1 MTDEDIA
8 WLDLSTVARL
18 IREQVLTSEQVTLAQ
33 LRRIERL
40 DPVLHAY
47 ARTTPKLALAQ
58 ARAADQHQKQGQKQG
73 HEQGQLLGPLHGV
86 PIAVKDLCWT
96 AGIPTAAGM
105 TMYQDFVPDE
115 DATVVQRLREAG
127 AVLLGKLQMTESAFS
142 AHHPLTVVPVNPWD
156 ATGWTGV
163 SSSGSGVATA
173 AGLCFGSLGTDTGGS
188 IRFPSAACGV
198 TGLKPTWGRVS
209 RHGAFE
215 LAASLDHIGPMCRT
229 AEDCGLM
236 LGVIAGADPKDP
248 TALQAAVPDY
258 VAGDTASLAGLRIGW
273 DAAYALHDVEP
284 EVAQAVQQT
293 LATLEKL
300 GAQIVHVTLP
310 EVGELVESWVPHC
323 AVEAAVAHSHTFP
336 ARRAEYGPMLAGLLD
351 LGNRLTATDYQ
362 RMLLQRAT
370 HTGQLNAVLMQVDLL
385 LMPAMPFAA
394 PSTERIAQLRQEPG
408 YRRRLSRFTA
418 PTDMSG
424 HPTLT
429 FPAGVTACGRPVA
442 AQLVSGHLSEG
453 LLVRAGMAFQAATP
467 WHQRRP
473 PVDAMETSQ

>member
-1 MTDEDIA
+1 MTDEEIA

-18 IREQVLTSEQVTLAQ
+18 IRERVLSSEQVTQAQ

-40 DPVLHAY
+40 DPTLHAY
-47 ARTTPKLALAQ
+47 ACVTSELASTQ
-58 ARAADQHQKQGQKQG
+58 ARAADQRQAQGQA
-73 HEQGQLLGPLHGV
+73 LGPLHGV

-105 TMYQDFVPDE
+105 PIYKDFVPDQ

-142 AHHPLTVVPVNPWD
+142 GHHPLTVVPVNPWE
-156 ATGWTGV
+156 ASAWTGV

-209 RHGAFE
+209 RYGVFE

-236 LGVIAGADPKDP
+236 LGVLAGADPKDP
-248 TALQAAVPDY
+248 TALQAPVPDY
-258 VAGDTASLAGLRIGW
+258 SAGNKGNLSGLRIGW
-273 DAAYALHDVEP
+273 DAAYALNDVEP
-284 EVAQAVQQT
+284 EVAQAVKQT
-293 LATLEKL
+293 LAVLEKL
-300 GAQIVHVTLP
+300 GAQIVPITMP
-310 EVGELVESWVPHC
+310 EVGDLVENWVPHC
-323 AVEAAVAHSHTFP
+323 GIEAAVAHTNTYPS
-336 ARRAEYGPMLAGLLD
+336 RRAEYGPMLAGLLD
-351 LGNRLTATDYQ
+351 IGNKLSATDYQ
-362 RMLLQRAT
+362 RILLQRAT
-370 HTGQLNAVLMQVDLL
+370 HTGQLNAVLMQVDLI

-394 PSTERIAQLRQEPG
+394 PSTERIANMRKESG
-408 YRRRLSRFTA
+408 YRRLMSRFTA

-429 FPAGVTACGRPVA
+429 FPAGETAAGLPVA
-442 AQLVSGHLSEG
+442 AQLVSGHLNEG
-453 LLVRAGMAFQAATP
+453 LLVRAGSAFQNATQ
-467 WHQRRP
+467 WHLRRP
-473 PVDAMETSQ
+473 PI

>member
-1 MTDEDIA
+1 MTDDEIA

-18 IREQVLTSEQVTLAQ
+18 IREQMLSAEQVTQAQ

-40 DPVLHAY
+40 DTQLHAY
-47 ARTTPKLALAQ
+47 ACVTSELALTQ
-58 ARAADQHQKQGQKQG
+58 ARAADQRQAQGQA
-73 HEQGQLLGPLHGV
+73 LGPLHGV

-105 TMYQDFVPDE
+105 QIYKDFVPDQ
-115 DATVVQRLREAG
+115 DATVVKRLREAG

-142 AHHPLTVVPVNPWD
+142 GHHPLTVVPVNPWE
-156 ATGWTGV
+156 ASAWTGV

-209 RHGAFE
+209 RYGVFE

-236 LGVIAGADPKDP
+236 LGVLAGADPKDP
-248 TALQAAVPDY
+248 TALQAPVPDY
-258 VAGDTASLAGLRIGW
+258 SAGNKDNLSGLRIGW
-273 DAAYALHDVEP
+273 DAAYALNDVEP
-284 EVAQAVQQT
+284 EVAQAVKQT
-293 LATLEKL
+293 LAVLEKL
-300 GAQIVHVTLP
+300 GAQIVP
-310 EVGELVESWVPHC
+310 IAMPDVGDLVENWVPHC
-323 AVEAAVAHSHTFP
+323 GIEAAVAHTNTYPS
-336 ARRAEYGPMLAGLLD
+336 RRAEYGPMLAGLLD
-351 LGNRLTATDYQ
+351 IGNKLSATDYQ
-362 RMLLQRAT
+362 RILLQRAT
-370 HTGQLNAVLMQVDLL
+370 HTGQLNAVLMQVDLI

-394 PSTERIAQLRQEPG
+394 PSTERIANLRKEPG
-408 YRRRLSRFTA
+408 YRRLMSRFTA

-429 FPAGVTACGRPVA
+429 FPAGETASGLPVA
-442 AQLVSGHLSEG
+442 AQLVSGHLNEG
-453 LLVRAGMAFQAATP
+453 LLVRAGSAFQNATQ
-467 WHQRRP
+467 WHLRRP
-473 PVDAMETSQ
+473 PIEVIGTSN

>member
-1 MTDEDIA
+1 MTDDEIA

-18 IREQVLTSEQVTLAQ
+18 IREQMLSAEQVTQAQ

-40 DPVLHAY
+40 DTKLHAY
-47 ARTTPKLALAQ
+47 ACVTSELALTQ
-58 ARAADQHQKQGQKQG
+58 ARAADQRQAQGQA
-73 HEQGQLLGPLHGV
+73 LGPLHGV

-105 TMYQDFVPDE
+105 QIYKDFVPDQ
-115 DATVVQRLREAG
+115 DATVVKSLREAG

-142 AHHPLTVVPVNPWD
+142 GHHPLTVVPVNPWE
-156 ATGWTGV
+156 ASAWTGV

-209 RHGAFE
+209 RYGVFE

-236 LGVIAGADPKDP
+236 LGVLAGADPKDP
-248 TALQAAVPDY
+248 TALQAPVPDY
-258 VAGDTASLAGLRIGW
+258 SAGNKDNLSGLRIGW
-273 DAAYALHDVEP
+273 DAAYALNDVEP
-284 EVAQAVQQT
+284 EVAAAVKQT
-293 LATLEKL
+293 LAVLEKL
-300 GAQIVHVTLP
+300 GAQIVPITMP
-310 EVGELVESWVPHC
+310 EVGDLVENWVPHC
-323 AVEAAVAHSHTFP
+323 GIEAAVAHTNTYPS
-336 ARRAEYGPMLAGLLD
+336 RRAEYGPMLAGLLD
-351 LGNRLTATDYQ
+351 IGNKLTATDYQ
-362 RMLLQRAT
+362 RILLQRAT
-370 HTGQLNAVLMQVDLL
+370 HTGQLNTVLMQVDLI

-394 PSTERIAQLRQEPG
+394 PSTERIANLRKEPG
-408 YRRRLSRFTA
+408 YRRLMSRFTA

-429 FPAGVTACGRPVA
+429 FPAGETASGLPVA
-442 AQLVSGHLSEG
+442 AQLVSAHLNEG
-453 LLVRAGMAFQAATP
+453 LLVRAGSAFQNATQ
-467 WHQRRP
+467 WHLRRP
-473 PVDAMETSQ
+473 PI

>member
-1 MTDEDIA
+1 MTDDEIA

-18 IREQVLTSEQVTLAQ
+18 IREQMLSAEQVTQAQ

-40 DPVLHAY
+40 DTQLHAY
-47 ARTTPKLALAQ
+47 ACVTSELALTQ
-58 ARAADQHQKQGQKQG
+58 ARAADQCQAQGQA
-73 HEQGQLLGPLHGV
+73 LGPLHGV

-105 TMYQDFVPDE
+105 QIYKDFVPDQ
-115 DATVVQRLREAG
+115 DATVVKRLREAG

-142 AHHPLTVVPVNPWD
+142 GHHPLTVVPVNPWE
-156 ATGWTGV
+156 ASAWTGV

-209 RHGAFE
+209 RYGVFE

-236 LGVIAGADPKDP
+236 LGVLAGADPKDP
-248 TALQAAVPDY
+248 TALQAPVPDY
-258 VAGDTASLAGLRIGW
+258 SAGNKDNLSGLRIGW
-273 DAAYALHDVEP
+273 DAAYALNDVEP
-284 EVAQAVQQT
+284 EVAQAVKQT
-293 LATLEKL
+293 LAVLEKL
-300 GAQIVHVTLP
+300 GAQIVPIAMP
-310 EVGELVESWVPHC
+310 EVGDLVENWVPHC
-323 AVEAAVAHSHTFP
+323 GIEAAVAHTNTYPS
-336 ARRAEYGPMLAGLLD
+336 RRAEYGSMLAGLLD
-351 LGNRLTATDYQ
+351 IGNKLTATDYQ
-362 RMLLQRAT
+362 RILLQRAT
-370 HTGQLNAVLMQVDLL
+370 HTGQLNAVLMQVDLI

-394 PSTERIAQLRQEPG
+394 PSTERIANLRKEPG
-408 YRRRLSRFTA
+408 YRRLMSRFTA

-429 FPAGVTACGRPVA
+429 LPAGETASGLPVA
-442 AQLVSGHLSEG
+442 AQLVSGHLNEG
-453 LLVRAGMAFQAATP
+453 LLVRAGSAFQNATQ
-467 WHQRRP
+467 WHLRRP
-473 PVDAMETSQ
+473 PIEVIGTSN

>member
-1 MTDEDIA
+1 MTDDEIA

-18 IREQVLTSEQVTLAQ
+18 IREQMLSAEQVTQAQ

-40 DPVLHAY
+40 DTQLHAY
-47 ARTTPKLALAQ
+47 ACVTSELALTQ
-58 ARAADQHQKQGQKQG
+58 ARAADQRQAQGQA
-73 HEQGQLLGPLHGV
+73 LGPLHGV

-105 TMYQDFVPDE
+105 QIYKDFAPDQ
-115 DATVVQRLREAG
+115 DATVVKRLREAG

-142 AHHPLTVVPVNPWD
+142 GHHPLTVVPVNPWE
-156 ATGWTGV
+156 ASAWTGV

-209 RHGAFE
+209 RYGVFE

-236 LGVIAGADPKDP
+236 LGVLAGADPKDP
-248 TALQAAVPDY
+248 TALQAPVPDY
-258 VAGDTASLAGLRIGW
+258 SADNKDNLSGLRIGW
-273 DAAYALHDVEP
+273 DAAYALNDVEP
-284 EVAQAVQQT
+284 EVAQAVKQT
-293 LATLEKL
+293 LAVLEKL
-300 GAQIVHVTLP
+300 GAQIVPIAMP
-310 EVGELVESWVPHC
+310 EVGDLVENWVPHC
-323 AVEAAVAHSHTFP
+323 GIEAAVAHTNTYPS
-336 ARRAEYGPMLAGLLD
+336 RRAEYGSMLAGLLD
-351 LGNRLTATDYQ
+351 IGNKLTATDYQ
-362 RMLLQRAT
+362 RILLQRAT
-370 HTGQLNAVLMQVDLL
+370 HTGQLNAVLMQVDLI

-394 PSTERIAQLRQEPG
+394 PSTERIANLRKEPG
-408 YRRRLSRFTA
+408 YRRLMSRFTA

-429 FPAGVTACGRPVA
+429 FPAGETASGLPVA
-442 AQLVSGHLSEG
+442 AQLVSGHLNEG
-453 LLVRAGMAFQAATP
+453 LLVRAGSAFQNATQ
-467 WHQRRP
+467 WHLRRP
-473 PVDAMETSQ
+473 PIEVIGTSN

>member
-1 MTDEDIA
+1 MTDDEIA

-18 IREQVLTSEQVTLAQ
+18 IREQMLSAEQVTQAQ

-40 DPVLHAY
+40 DTKLHAY
-47 ARTTPKLALAQ
+47 ACVTSELALTQ
-58 ARAADQHQKQGQKQG
+58 ARAADQRQAQGQA
-73 HEQGQLLGPLHGV
+73 LGPLHGV

-105 TMYQDFVPDE
+105 QIYKDFVPDQ
-115 DATVVQRLREAG
+115 DATVVKRLREAG

-142 AHHPLTVVPVNPWD
+142 GHHPLTVVPVNPWE
-156 ATGWTGV
+156 ASAWTGV

-209 RHGAFE
+209 RYGVFE

-236 LGVIAGADPKDP
+236 LGVLAGADPKDP
-248 TALQAAVPDY
+248 TALQAPVPDY
-258 VAGDTASLAGLRIGW
+258 SAGNKDNLSGLRIGW
-273 DAAYALHDVEP
+273 DAAYALNDVEP
-284 EVAQAVQQT
+284 EVAQAVKQT
-293 LATLEKL
+293 LAVLEKL
-300 GAQIVHVTLP
+300 GAQIVPIAMP
-310 EVGELVESWVPHC
+310 EVGDLVENWVPHC
-323 AVEAAVAHSHTFP
+323 GIEAAVAHTNTYPS
-336 ARRAEYGPMLAGLLD
+336 RRAEYGSMLAGLLD
-351 LGNRLTATDYQ
+351 IGNKLTATDYQ
-362 RMLLQRAT
+362 RILLQRAT
-370 HTGQLNAVLMQVDLL
+370 HTGQLNAVLMQVDLI

-394 PSTERIAQLRQEPG
+394 PSTERIANLRKEPG
-408 YRRRLSRFTA
+408 YRRLMSRFTA

-429 FPAGVTACGRPVA
+429 FPAGETASGLPVA
-442 AQLVSGHLSEG
+442 AQLVSGHLNEG
-453 LLVRAGMAFQAATP
+453 LLVRAGSAFQNATQ
-467 WHQRRP
+467 WHLRRP
-473 PVDAMETSQ
+473 PIEVIGTSN

>member
-1 MTDEDIA
+1 MTDDDIA

-18 IREQVLTSEQVTLAQ
+18 IRQQVLSSEQVTQAQ

-47 ARTTPKLALAQ
+47 ARTTPELALTQ
-58 ARAADQHQKQGQKQG
+58 ARAADQRQAQGQVQ
-73 HEQGQLLGPLHGV
+73 GPLHGV

-96 AGIPTAAGM
+96 DGIPTAAGM

-142 AHHPLTVVPVNPWD
+142 AHHPLTVVPVNPWE
-156 ATGWTGV
+156 ASGWTGV

-209 RHGAFE
+209 RYGVFE

-236 LGVIAGADPKDP
+236 LGVIAGADPNDP
-248 TALQAAVPDY
+248 TALQTAVPDY
-258 VAGDTASLAGLRIGW
+258 SAGNRDSLAGLRIGW
-273 DAAYALHDVEP
+273 DAAYALNDVEP
-284 EVAQAVQQT
+284 EVAEAVKHT
-293 LATLEKL
+293 LAVLEKL
-300 GAQIVHVTLP
+300 GAQIVPVTLP

-323 AVEAAVAHSHTFP
+323 AVEAAVAHTHTFP

-394 PSTERIAQLRQEPG
+394 PSTERIAHLRQEPG

-429 FPAGVTACGRPVA
+429 FPAGVTATGQPVA
-442 AQLVSGHLSEG
+442 AQLVSGHLNEG
-453 LLVRAGMAFQAATP
+453 LLVRAGSAFQAATN
-467 WHQRRP
+467 WHLRRP
-473 PVDAMETSQ
+473 PVDALGTGH

>member
-1 MTDEDIA
+1 MTDDEIA

-18 IREQVLTSEQVTLAQ
+18 IREQMLSAEQVTQAQ

-40 DPVLHAY
+40 DTQLHAY
-47 ARTTPKLALAQ
+47 ACVTSELALTQ
-58 ARAADQHQKQGQKQG
+58 ARAADQRQAQGQA
-73 HEQGQLLGPLHGV
+73 LGPLHGV

-105 TMYQDFVPDE
+105 QIYKDFVPDQ
-115 DATVVQRLREAG
+115 DATVVKRLREAG

-142 AHHPLTVVPVNPWD
+142 GHHPLTVVPVNPWE
-156 ATGWTGV
+156 ASAWTGV

-209 RHGAFE
+209 RYGVFE

-236 LGVIAGADPKDP
+236 LGVLAGADPKDP
-248 TALQAAVPDY
+248 TALQAPVPDY
-258 VAGDTASLAGLRIGW
+258 SAGNKDNLSGLRIGW
-273 DAAYALHDVEP
+273 DAAYALNDVEP
-284 EVAQAVQQT
+284 EVAQAVKQT
-293 LATLEKL
+293 LAVLEKL
-300 GAQIVHVTLP
+300 GAQIVPIAMP
-310 EVGELVESWVPHC
+310 EVGDLVENWVPHC
-323 AVEAAVAHSHTFP
+323 GIEAAVAHTNTYPS
-336 ARRAEYGPMLAGLLD
+336 RRAEYGSMLAGLLD
-351 LGNRLTATDYQ
+351 IGNKLTATDYQ
-362 RMLLQRAT
+362 RILLQRAT
-370 HTGQLNAVLMQVDLL
+370 HTGQLNAVLMQVDLI

-394 PSTERIAQLRQEPG
+394 PSTERIANLRKEPG
-408 YRRRLSRFTA
+408 YRRLMSRFTA

-429 FPAGVTACGRPVA
+429 FPAGETASGLPVA
-442 AQLVSGHLSEG
+442 AQLVSGHLNEG
-453 LLVRAGMAFQAATP
+453 LLVRAGSAFQNATQ
-467 WHQRRP
+467 WHLRRP
-473 PVDAMETSQ
+473 PIEVIGTSN

>member
-1 MTDEDIA
+1 MTDEEIS

-18 IREQVLTSEQVTLAQ
+18 IRERVLSSEQVTQAQ

-40 DPVLHAY
+40 DPTIHAY
-47 ARTTPKLALAQ
+47 AYVTSELALTQ
-58 ARAADQHQKQGQKQG
+58 ARAADQRQAQGQA
-73 HEQGQLLGPLHGV
+73 LGPLHGV

-105 TMYQDFVPDE
+105 QIYKDFVPNQ
-115 DATVVQRLREAG
+115 DATVVQRLHEAG

-142 AHHPLTVVPVNPWD
+142 GHHPLTVVPVNPWE
-156 ATGWTGV
+156 ASAWTGV

-209 RHGAFE
+209 RYGVFE

-236 LGVIAGADPKDP
+236 LGVLAGADPKDP
-248 TALQAAVPDY
+248 TALQAPVPDY
-258 VAGDTASLAGLRIGW
+258 SAGNKDNLSGLRIGW
-273 DAAYALHDVEP
+273 DAAYALNDVES
-284 EVAQAVQQT
+284 EVAQAVKQT
-293 LATLEKL
+293 LAVLEKL
-300 GAQIVHVTLP
+300 GAQIVPITMP
-310 EVGELVESWVPHC
+310 EVGDLVENWVPHC
-323 AVEAAVAHSHTFP
+323 GIEAAVAHTNTYPS
-336 ARRAEYGPMLAGLLD
+336 RRAEYGPMLAGLLD
-351 LGNRLTATDYQ
+351 IGNKLTATDYQ
-362 RMLLQRAT
+362 RILLQRAT
-370 HTGQLNAVLMQVDLL
+370 HTGQLNAVLMQVDLI

-394 PSTERIAQLRQEPG
+394 PSTERIANMRKESG
-408 YRRRLSRFTA
+408 YRRLMSRFTA

-429 FPAGVTACGRPVA
+429 FPAGETAAGLPVA
-442 AQLVSGHLSEG
+442 AQLVSGHLNEG
-453 LLVRAGMAFQAATP
+453 LLVRAGSAFQNATQ
-467 WHQRRP
+467 WHLRR
-473 PVDAMETSQ
+473 

>member
-1 MTDEDIA
+1 MTDDEIA

-18 IREQVLTSEQVTLAQ
+18 IRERVLSAEQVTLAQ
-33 LRRIERL
+33 LRRIDRL

-47 ARTTPKLALAQ
+47 ACVTAKLALTQ
-58 ARAADQHQKQGQKQG
+58 ARAADQRQAQGQP
-73 HEQGQLLGPLHGV
+73 LGPLHGV

-105 TMYQDFVPDE
+105 QIYKDFVPDQ
-115 DATVVQRLREAG
+115 DATVVKRLRDAG

-142 AHHPLTVVPVNPWD
+142 GHHPLTVVPVNPWE
-156 ATGWTGV
+156 ASGWTGV

-173 AGLCFGSLGTDTGGS
+173 AALCFGSIGTDTGGS

-209 RHGAFE
+209 RHGVFE

-236 LGVIAGADPKDP
+236 LGVLAGADPLDP
-248 TALQAAVPDY
+248 TALQAPVPDY
-258 VAGDTASLAGLRIGW
+258 SAGNRDSLAGLRLGW
-273 DAAYALHDVEP
+273 DASYALNDVEP
-284 EVAQAVQQT
+284 EVAEAIKQT
-293 LATLEKL
+293 LAILEKL
-300 GAQIVHVTLP
+300 GTQIVP
-310 EVGELVESWVPHC
+310 INMPDVGELVENWVPHC
-323 AVEAAVAHSHTFP
+323 GIEAAVVHTSTFP
-336 ARRAEYGPMLAGLLD
+336 SRRSEYGPMLAGLLD
-351 LGNRLTATDYQ
+351 IGHQLSATDYQ
-362 RMLLQRAT
+362 RILLQRAK
-370 HTGQLNAVLMQVDLL
+370 HTGQLNTVLSQVDLI

-394 PSTERIAQLRQEPG
+394 PSTERIANLRKEPG

-429 FPAGVTACGRPVA
+429 FPAGITTSGLPVA
-442 AQLVSGHLSEG
+442 AQLVSGHLNEG
-453 LLVRAGMAFQAATP
+453 LLVRAGSAFQAATQ
-467 WHQRRP
+467 WHLRRP
-473 PVDAMETSQ
+473 PV

>member
-1 MTDEDIA
+1 MTDDDIA
-8 WLDLSTVARL
+8 WLDLSTVARM
-18 IREQVLTSEQVTLAQ
+18 IRDKKLSAEQVTQAQ
-33 LRRIERL
+33 LRRIARL
-40 DPVLHAY
+40 DPHLHAY
-47 ARTTPKLALAQ
+47 ARVTPELALAQ
-58 ARAADQHQKQGQKQG
+58 ARAADQRQAQGQV
-73 HEQGQLLGPLHGV
+73 LGPLHGV

-96 AGIPTAAGM
+96 AGIATAAGM
-105 TMYQDFVPDE
+105 PIYQDHVPKE

-156 ATGWTGV
+156 AAGWTGV

-229 AEDCGLM
+229 AEDCGLV

-258 VAGDTASLAGLRIGW
+258 SAGDISSLAGVRIGW
-273 DAAYALHDVEP
+273 DAAYALNDVEP
-284 EVAQAVQQT
+284 EVAEAVQQT
-293 LATLEKL
+293 LAALEKL
-300 GAQIVHVTLP
+300 GAQIVPVELP
-310 EVGELVESWVPHC
+310 QVGELVESWVPHC
-323 AVEAAVAHSHTFP
+323 AIEAAVAHTHTFP

-351 LGNRLTATDYQ
+351 MGHRLTATDYQ
-362 RMLLQRAT
+362 RMLLERAT
-370 HTGQLNAVLMQVDLL
+370 HTGQLNAVLMQVDLI
-385 LMPAMPFAA
+385 LMPAMPFAT
-394 PSTERIAQLRQEPG
+394 PSTERIANLRQEPG
-408 YRRRLSRFTA
+408 YRRRLSRYTA

-429 FPAGVTACGRPVA
+429 FPAGATATGQPVA
-442 AQLVSGHLSEG
+442 AQLVAGHLNEG
-453 LLVRAGMAFQAATP
+453 LLLRAGRAFQAATQ
-467 WHQRRP
+467 WHLLRP
-473 PVDAMETSQ
+473 ALDA

>member
-1 MTDEDIA
+1 MTDDEIA

-18 IREQVLTSEQVTLAQ
+18 IREQMLSAEQVTQAQ

-40 DPVLHAY
+40 DTQLHAY
-47 ARTTPKLALAQ
+47 ACVTSELALTQ
-58 ARAADQHQKQGQKQG
+58 ARAADQRQAQGQA
-73 HEQGQLLGPLHGV
+73 LGPLHGV

-105 TMYQDFVPDE
+105 QIYKDFVPDQ
-115 DATVVQRLREAG
+115 DATVVKSLREAG

-142 AHHPLTVVPVNPWD
+142 GHHPLTVVPVNPWE
-156 ATGWTGV
+156 ASAWTGV

-209 RHGAFE
+209 RYGVFE

-236 LGVIAGADPKDP
+236 LGVLAGADPKDP
-248 TALQAAVPDY
+248 TALQAPVPDY
-258 VAGDTASLAGLRIGW
+258 SAGNKDNLSGLRIGW
-273 DAAYALHDVEP
+273 DAAYALNDVEP
-284 EVAQAVQQT
+284 EVAAAVKQT
-293 LATLEKL
+293 LAVLEKL
-300 GAQIVHVTLP
+300 GAQIVPITMP
-310 EVGELVESWVPHC
+310 EVGDLVENWVPHC
-323 AVEAAVAHSHTFP
+323 GIEAAVAHTNTYPS
-336 ARRAEYGPMLAGLLD
+336 RRAEYGPMLAGLLD
-351 LGNRLTATDYQ
+351 IGNKLSATDYQ
-362 RMLLQRAT
+362 RILLQRAT
-370 HTGQLNAVLMQVDLL
+370 HTGQLNTVLMQVDLI

-394 PSTERIAQLRQEPG
+394 PSTERIANLRKEPG
-408 YRRRLSRFTA
+408 YRRLMSRFTA

-429 FPAGVTACGRPVA
+429 FPAGETASGLPVA
-442 AQLVSGHLSEG
+442 AQLVSAHLNEG
-453 LLVRAGMAFQAATP
+453 LLVRAGSAFQNATQ
-467 WHQRRP
+467 WHLRRP
-473 PVDAMETSQ
+473 PI

>member
-1 MTDEDIA
+1 MTDDEIA

-18 IREQVLTSEQVTLAQ
+18 IREQMLSAEQVTQAQ

-40 DPVLHAY
+40 DTQLHAY
-47 ARTTPKLALAQ
+47 ACVTSELALTQ
-58 ARAADQHQKQGQKQG
+58 AREADQRQAQGQA
-73 HEQGQLLGPLHGV
+73 LGPLHGV

-105 TMYQDFVPDE
+105 QIYKDFVPDQ
-115 DATVVQRLREAG
+115 DATVVKRLREAG

-142 AHHPLTVVPVNPWD
+142 GHHPLTVVPVNPWE
-156 ATGWTGV
+156 ASAWTGV

-209 RHGAFE
+209 RYGVFE

-236 LGVIAGADPKDP
+236 LGVLAGADPKDP
-248 TALQAAVPDY
+248 TALQAPVPDY
-258 VAGDTASLAGLRIGW
+258 SAGNKDNLSGLRIGW
-273 DAAYALHDVEP
+273 DAAYALNDVEP
-284 EVAQAVQQT
+284 EVAQAVKQT
-293 LATLEKL
+293 LAVLEKL
-300 GAQIVHVTLP
+300 GAQIVPIAMP
-310 EVGELVESWVPHC
+310 EVGDLVENWVPHC
-323 AVEAAVAHSHTFP
+323 GIEAAVAHTNTYPS
-336 ARRAEYGPMLAGLLD
+336 RRAEYGSMLAGLLD
-351 LGNRLTATDYQ
+351 IGNKLTATDYQ
-362 RMLLQRAT
+362 RILLQRAT
-370 HTGQLNAVLMQVDLL
+370 HTGQLNAVLMQVDLI

-394 PSTERIAQLRQEPG
+394 PSTERIANLRKEPG
-408 YRRRLSRFTA
+408 YRRLMSRFTA

-429 FPAGVTACGRPVA
+429 FPAGETASGLPVA
-442 AQLVSGHLSEG
+442 AQLVSGHLNEG
-453 LLVRAGMAFQAATP
+453 LLVRAGSAFQNATQ
-467 WHQRRP
+467 WHLRRP
-473 PVDAMETSQ
+473 PIEVIGTSN

>member
-1 MTDEDIA
+1 MTDDEIA

-18 IREQVLTSEQVTLAQ
+18 IREQMLSAEQVTQAQ

-40 DPVLHAY
+40 DTKLHAY
-47 ARTTPKLALAQ
+47 ACVTSELALTQ
-58 ARAADQHQKQGQKQG
+58 ARAADQRQAQGQA
-73 HEQGQLLGPLHGV
+73 LGPLHGV

-105 TMYQDFVPDE
+105 QIYKDFVPDQ
-115 DATVVQRLREAG
+115 DATVVKRLREAG

-142 AHHPLTVVPVNPWD
+142 GHHPLTVVPVNPWE
-156 ATGWTGV
+156 ASAWTGV

-209 RHGAFE
+209 RYGVFE

-236 LGVIAGADPKDP
+236 LGVLAGADPKDP
-248 TALQAAVPDY
+248 TALQAPVPDY
-258 VAGDTASLAGLRIGW
+258 SADNKDNLSGLRIGW
-273 DAAYALHDVEP
+273 DAAYALNDVEP
-284 EVAQAVQQT
+284 EVAAAVKQT
-293 LATLEKL
+293 LAVLEKL
-300 GAQIVHVTLP
+300 GAQIVPIAMP
-310 EVGELVESWVPHC
+310 EVGDLVENWVPHC
-323 AVEAAVAHSHTFP
+323 GIEAAVAHTNTYPS
-336 ARRAEYGPMLAGLLD
+336 RRAEYGSMLAGLLD
-351 LGNRLTATDYQ
+351 IGNKLTATDYQ
-362 RMLLQRAT
+362 RILLQRAT
-370 HTGQLNAVLMQVDLL
+370 HTGQLNAVLMQVDLI

-394 PSTERIAQLRQEPG
+394 PSTERIANLRKEPG
-408 YRRRLSRFTA
+408 YRRLMSRFTA

-429 FPAGVTACGRPVA
+429 FPAGETASGLPVA
-442 AQLVSGHLSEG
+442 AQLVSGHLNEG
-453 LLVRAGMAFQAATP
+453 LLVRAGSAFQNATQ
-467 WHQRRP
+467 WHLRRP
-473 PVDAMETSQ
+473 PIEVIGTSN

>member
-1 MTDEDIA
+1 MTDEEIA
-8 WLDLSTVARL
+8 WLDLGTVARL
-18 IREQVLTSEQVTLAQ
+18 IRERVLSSEQVTQAQ

-40 DPVLHAY
+40 DPTLHAY
-47 ARTTPKLALAQ
+47 ACVTSELALTQ
-58 ARAADQHQKQGQKQG
+58 ARAADQRQAQGQA
-73 HEQGQLLGPLHGV
+73 LGPLHGV

-105 TMYQDFVPDE
+105 QIYKDFVPDQ

-142 AHHPLTVVPVNPWD
+142 GHHPLTVVPVNPWE
-156 ATGWTGV
+156 ASAWTGV

-209 RHGAFE
+209 RYGVFE

-236 LGVIAGADPKDP
+236 LGVLAGADPKDP
-248 TALQAAVPDY
+248 TALQAPVPDY
-258 VAGDTASLAGLRIGW
+258 SAGNKDNLSGLRIGW
-273 DAAYALHDVEP
+273 DAAYALNDVEP
-284 EVAQAVQQT
+284 EVAAAVKQT
-293 LATLEKL
+293 LAVLEKL
-300 GAQIVHVTLP
+300 GAQIVPIAMP
-310 EVGELVESWVPHC
+310 EVGDLVENWVPHC
-323 AVEAAVAHSHTFP
+323 GIEAAVAHTNTYPS
-336 ARRAEYGPMLAGLLD
+336 RRAEYGSMLAGLLD
-351 LGNRLTATDYQ
+351 IGNKLTATDYQ
-362 RMLLQRAT
+362 RILLQRAT
-370 HTGQLNAVLMQVDLL
+370 HTGQLNAVLMQVDLI

-394 PSTERIAQLRQEPG
+394 PSTERIANLRKEPG
-408 YRRRLSRFTA
+408 YRRLMSRFTA

-429 FPAGVTACGRPVA
+429 FPAGETASGLPVA
-442 AQLVSGHLSEG
+442 AQLVSGHLNEG
-453 LLVRAGMAFQAATP
+453 LLVRAGSAFQNATQ
-467 WHQRRP
+467 WHLRRP
-473 PVDAMETSQ
+473 PIEVIGTSN

>member
-1 MTDEDIA
+1 MTDDDIA

-18 IREQVLTSEQVTLAQ
+18 IRQQVLSAEQVTQVQ

-47 ARTTPKLALAQ
+47 ARSTPELALTQ
-58 ARAADQHQKQGQKQG
+58 ARAADKRQAQGQV
-73 HEQGQLLGPLHGV
+73 LGPLHGV

-105 TMYQDFVPDE
+105 PMYQNFVPDE

-127 AVLLGKLQMTESAFS
+127 AVMLGKLQMTESAFS
-142 AHHPLTVVPVNPWD
+142 AHHPLTVVPVNPWQ
-156 ATGWTGV
+156 ASAWTGV

-173 AGLCFGSLGTDTGGS
+173 AALCFGSLGTDTGGS
-188 IRFPSAACGV
+188 IRFPAAACGI

-209 RHGAFE
+209 RYGVFE

-236 LGVIAGADPKDP
+236 LGVIAGADPNDP
-248 TALQAAVPDY
+248 TALQTAVPDY
-258 VAGDTASLAGLRIGW
+258 SAGNRDSLADLRIGW
-273 DAAYALHDVEP
+273 DAAYALNDVGP
-284 EVAQAVQQT
+284 EVAAAVKQT
-293 LATLEKL
+293 LTVLEKL
-300 GAQIVHVTLP
+300 GAQIVPVTLP

-323 AVEAAVAHSHTFP
+323 AIEAAVAHTHTFP

-362 RMLLQRAT
+362 RMLLQRAR

-394 PSTERIAQLRQEPG
+394 PSTERIAHLRQEPG

-429 FPAGVTACGRPVA
+429 FPAGVTATGQPVA
-442 AQLVSGHLSEG
+442 AQLVSGHLNEG
-453 LLVRAGMAFQAATP
+453 LLVRAGGAFQAATH
-467 WHQRRP
+467 WHLRRP
-473 PVDAMETSQ
+473 PVDALGTLH

>member
-1 MTDEDIA
+1 MTDDEIA

-18 IREQVLTSEQVTLAQ
+18 IREQMLSAEQVTQAQ

-40 DPVLHAY
+40 DTQLHAY
-47 ARTTPKLALAQ
+47 ACVTSELALTQ
-58 ARAADQHQKQGQKQG
+58 ARAADQCQAQGQA
-73 HEQGQLLGPLHGV
+73 LGPLHGV

-105 TMYQDFVPDE
+105 QIYKDFVPDQ
-115 DATVVQRLREAG
+115 DATVVKRLREAG

-142 AHHPLTVVPVNPWD
+142 GHHPLTVVPVNPWE
-156 ATGWTGV
+156 ASAWTGV

-209 RHGAFE
+209 RYGVFE

-236 LGVIAGADPKDP
+236 LGVLAGADPKDP
-248 TALQAAVPDY
+248 TALQAPVPDY
-258 VAGDTASLAGLRIGW
+258 SAGNKDNLSGLRIGW
-273 DAAYALHDVEP
+273 DAAYALNDVEP
-284 EVAQAVQQT
+284 EVAQAVKQT
-293 LATLEKL
+293 LAVLEKL
-300 GAQIVHVTLP
+300 GAQIVPIAMP
-310 EVGELVESWVPHC
+310 EVGDLVENWVPHC
-323 AVEAAVAHSHTFP
+323 GIEAAVAHTNTYPS
-336 ARRAEYGPMLAGLLD
+336 RRAEYGSMLAGLLD
-351 LGNRLTATDYQ
+351 IGNKLTATDYQ
-362 RMLLQRAT
+362 RILLQRAT
-370 HTGQLNAVLMQVDLL
+370 HTGQLNAVLMQVDLI

-394 PSTERIAQLRQEPG
+394 PSTERIANLRKEPG
-408 YRRRLSRFTA
+408 YRRLMSRFTA

-429 FPAGVTACGRPVA
+429 FPAGETASGLPVA
-442 AQLVSGHLSEG
+442 AQLVSGHLNEG
-453 LLVRAGMAFQAATP
+453 LLVRAGSAFQNATQ
-467 WHQRRP
+467 WHLRRP
-473 PVDAMETSQ
+473 PIEVIGTSN

>member
-1 MTDEDIA
+1 MTDEEIA
-8 WLDLSTVARL
+8 WLDLGTVARL
-18 IREQVLTSEQVTLAQ
+18 IRERVLSSEQVTQAQ

-40 DPVLHAY
+40 DPTIHAY
-47 ARTTPKLALAQ
+47 AYVTSELALTQ
-58 ARAADQHQKQGQKQG
+58 ARAADQRQAQGQA
-73 HEQGQLLGPLHGV
+73 LGPLHGV

-105 TMYQDFVPDE
+105 QIYKDFVPDQ

-142 AHHPLTVVPVNPWD
+142 GHHPLTVVPVNPWE
-156 ATGWTGV
+156 ASAWTGV

-209 RHGAFE
+209 RYGVFE

-236 LGVIAGADPKDP
+236 LGVLAGADPKDP
-248 TALQAAVPDY
+248 TALQAPVPDY
-258 VAGDTASLAGLRIGW
+258 SAGNKDNLSGLRIGW
-273 DAAYALHDVEP
+273 DAAYALNDVEP
-284 EVAQAVQQT
+284 EVAAAVKQT
-293 LATLEKL
+293 LAVLEKL
-300 GAQIVHVTLP
+300 GAQIVPITMP
-310 EVGELVESWVPHC
+310 EVGDLVENWVPHC
-323 AVEAAVAHSHTFP
+323 GIEAAVAHTNTYPS
-336 ARRAEYGPMLAGLLD
+336 RRAEYGPMLAGLLD
-351 LGNRLTATDYQ
+351 IGNKLTATDYQ
-362 RMLLQRAT
+362 RILLQRAT
-370 HTGQLNAVLMQVDLL
+370 HTGQLNAVLMQVDLI

-394 PSTERIAQLRQEPG
+394 PSTERIANMRKEPG
-408 YRRRLSRFTA
+408 YRRLMSRFTA

-429 FPAGVTACGRPVA
+429 FPAGETAAGLPVA
-442 AQLVSGHLSEG
+442 AQLVSGHLNEG
-453 LLVRAGMAFQAATP
+453 LLVRAGSAFQNATQ
-467 WHQRRP
+467 WHLRRP
-473 PVDAMETSQ
+473 PI

>member
-1 MTDEDIA
+1 MTDDEIA

-18 IREQVLTSEQVTLAQ
+18 IREKKLSSEQVTQAQ
-33 LRRIERL
+33 LRRIARL
-40 DPVLHAY
+40 DPHLHAY
-47 ARTTPKLALAQ
+47 ARVTTELALAQ
-58 ARAADQHQKQGQKQG
+58 ARAADQRQAQG
-73 HEQGQLLGPLHGV
+73 HALGPLHGV

-96 AGIPTAAGM
+96 AGIATAAGM
-105 TMYQDFVPDE
+105 PMYQDFVPDK

-142 AHHPLTVVPVNPWD
+142 AHHPLTVVPVNPWN
-156 ATGWTGV
+156 AAGWTGV

-258 VAGDTASLAGLRIGW
+258 SAGDIHSLAGVRIGW
-273 DAAYALHDVEP
+273 DAAYALNDVEP
-284 EVAQAVQQT
+284 EVAEAVQQT
-293 LATLEKL
+293 LTALEKL
-300 GAQIVHVTLP
+300 GAQIVQVELP
-310 EVGELVESWVPHC
+310 EVGELVDSWVPHC
-323 AVEAAVAHSHTFP
+323 AIEAAVAHTHTFP

-370 HTGQLNAVLMQVDLL
+370 HTGQLNAVLMQVDLI
-385 LMPAMPFAA
+385 LMPAMPFAT
-394 PSTERIAQLRQEPG
+394 PGTERIANLRQEPG
-408 YRRRLSRFTA
+408 YRRRLSRYTA

-429 FPAGVTACGRPVA
+429 FPAGVTATGQPVA
-442 AQLVSGHLSEG
+442 AQLVAGHLNEG
-453 LLVRAGMAFQAATP
+453 LLVRAGRSFQTATP
-467 WHQRRP
+467 WHLLHP
-473 PVDAMETSQ
+473 ALDGLSSPH